1 MLIAKKEVF
10 DPCELVAE
18 TEDEKA
24 WFSEKVFDAILNRAR
39 EGDVKAVEW
48 LVKNHFLSVRKGPS

>member
-10 DPCELVAE
+10 DPCELVAK

-48 LVKNHFLSVRKGPS
+48 LVKNNFLSVRKGSS